1 MQKISKP
8 NSFFRRQ
15 YFYLIGA
22 FWLVGG
28 VLMLSFEDKNWLG
41 LGYAVFGIA
50 YFIYGYIKKDKT
62 EDYIAWDRDRIEI
75 GQMYNEPQ
83 IYTREQ
89 IDSIHFSKN
98 NLTIKSGAAAG
109 TMVELKDFKAKEL
122 KRLKE
127 DLNIYFNQED

>member
-1 MQKISKP
+1 MQKISKS
-8 NSFFRRQ
+8 NSFFRRN
-15 YFYLIGA
+15 YFYLMGV

-28 VLMLSFEDKNWLG
+28 VLMLYFEDKNWLG
-41 LGYAVFGIA
+41 LGYGGFGIA
-50 YFIYGYIKKDKT
+50 YFIYGFSKKDKT
-62 EDYIAWDRDRIEI
+62 DEYIAWDRDRIEI
-75 GQMYNEPQ
+75 GQLYNEPQ

-109 TMVELKDFKAKEL
+109 TMLELKDFKAKEL

-127 DLNIYFNQED
+127 ELTIYFNQGD

>member
-1 MQKISKP
+1 M
-8 NSFFRRQ
+8 
-15 YFYLIGA
+15 GV

-28 VLMLSFEDKNWLG
+28 VLMLYFEDKNWLG
-41 LGYAVFGIA
+41 LGYGGFGIA
-50 YFIYGYIKKDKT
+50 YFIYGFSKKDMT
-62 EDYIAWDRDRIEI
+62 DEYIAWDRDRIEI
-75 GQMYNEPQ
+75 GQLYNEPQ

-109 TMVELKDFKAKEL
+109 TMLELKDFKAKEL

-127 DLNIYFNQED
+127 ELNIYFNQGD